1 MEAVFLV
8 IGKWDYTV
16 LLGNLLSGS
25 AAVLNFYLMSLTVKR
40 TLEKEQTDEKEARSF
55 AKMSQTLRSF
65 MLFGTAVLGAALPC
79 FNIVSAL
86 LPLLFPRIAA
96 WLRVMF
102 IKKTDP
108 APDGD
113 GGSERGENV

>member
-1 MEAVFLV
+1 MKIWLKYILGCALG
-8 IGKWDYTV
+8 IV
-16 LLGNLLSGS
+16 LSFILQSSNQ
-25 AAVLNFYLMSLTVKR
+25 AAVAVVQYLSDFSLSAGR
-40 TLEKEQTDEKEARSF
+40 Y
-55 AKMSQTLRSF
+55 
-65 MLFGTAVLGAALPC
+65 
-79 FNIVSAL
+79 AL